1 MVNAGA
7 GSPVSAA
14 EPDRGPPAAARR
26 LRLAVLNVA
35 AVVAVAVLVDV
46 RGCRGRGCGSSLGG
60 GSVGARDLDRD
71 AVPWPRARP
80 WQTRPWANEAAHV
93 KADTVAHCAEM
104 VVVAEIVDVATTT
117 VVVTMVVVT
126 AEVAVEALAVVVV
139 AAVARSPWT
148 CLWPWNG

>member
-46 RGCRGRGCGSSLGG
+46 RGCGSSLGG
-60 GSVGARDLDRD
+60 GSVGAHELDRD

-80 WQTRPWANEAAHV
+80 RQTRSWANEATHV
-93 KADTVAHCAEM
+93 KADTVAH
-104 VVVAEIVDVATTT
+104 
-117 VVVTMVVVT
+117 
-126 AEVAVEALAVVVV
+126 
-139 AAVARSPWT
+139 
-148 CLWPWNG
+148 

>member
-14 EPDRGPPAAARR
+14 EPDRGPLAAARR

-60 GSVGARDLDRD
+60 VGGGVGARDFDRD
-71 AVPWPRARP
+71 AVPWPRAHPR
-80 WQTRPWANEAAHV
+80 QTRSWANEATHV
-93 KADTVAHCAEM
+93 KADTVVH
-104 VVVAEIVDVATTT
+104 
-117 VVVTMVVVT
+117 
-126 AEVAVEALAVVVV
+126 
-139 AAVARSPWT
+139 
-148 CLWPWNG
+148 

>member
-1 MVNAGA
+1 MAIKWRALYDSIFLRTDSKQQTTPRSEVVAMVNAGA

-26 LRLAVLNVA
+26 LKLAVLNMA

-80 WQTRPWANEAAHV
+80 RQTRSWANEATHV
-93 KADTVAHCAEM
+93 KADTVAH
-104 VVVAEIVDVATTT
+104 
-117 VVVTMVVVT
+117 
-126 AEVAVEALAVVVV
+126 
-139 AAVARSPWT
+139 
-148 CLWPWNG
+148 